1 LQKLDPKALQQLKQD
16 YAKRYGSDLD
26 DDFLRRVDDKEKS
39 SFETLLTPVSNDGR
53 QFYFDALGRLQHS
66 DSGYSPD
73 GTLQTSE
80 RALQLYAEALQKF
93 QLDGRNLSVADQAID
108 ATTTGFKVVD
118 DRTLKLTFDVHKP
131 PQVAVVCTVHAQDRK
146 KNVVGTLSVD
156 IPAATERTTT
166 HEVLIKTT
174 TQAFAGLV
182 HDCVRR

>member
-1 LQKLDPKALQQLKQD
+1 VA
-16 YAKRYGSDLD
+16 AGG
-26 DDFLRRVDDKEKS
+26 LRI
-39 SFETLLTPVSNDGR
+39 TPGTGKWW
-53 QFYFDALGRLQHS
+53 ALGIAF
-66 DSGYSPD
+66 
-73 GTLQTSE
+73 TLAFTVFASW
-80 RALQLYAEALQKF
+80 RV
-93 QLDGRNLSVADQAID
+93 LSVADQAID

>member
-1 LQKLDPKALQQLKQD
+1 MA
-16 YAKRYGSDLD
+16 AGG
-26 DDFLRRVDDKEKS
+26 LRI
-39 SFETLLTPVSNDGR
+39 TPGTGKWW
-53 QFYFDALGRLQHS
+53 ALGIAF
-66 DSGYSPD
+66 
-73 GTLQTSE
+73 TLAFTVFASW
-80 RALQLYAEALQKF
+80 RV
-93 QLDGRNLSVADQAID
+93 LSVADQAID

-146 KNVVGTLSVD
+146 KNVVGTLFVD

>member
-1 LQKLDPKALQQLKQD
+1 MA
-16 YAKRYGSDLD
+16 AGG
-26 DDFLRRVDDKEKS
+26 LRI
-39 SFETLLTPVSNDGR
+39 TPGTGKWW
-53 QFYFDALGRLQHS
+53 ALGIAF
-66 DSGYSPD
+66 
-73 GTLQTSE
+73 TLAFTVFASW
-80 RALQLYAEALQKF
+80 RV
-93 QLDGRNLSVADQAID
+93 LSVADQAID